1 MMPPAG
7 CKTAS
12 WFVYHQEAP
21 ASRMGYTPKAGERV
35 RTNHGWPGEVTWWEG
50 TETAVEMQRVQVKV
64 VLIYNK

>member
-1 MMPPAG
+1 
-7 CKTAS
+7 
-12 WFVYHQEAP
+12 
-21 ASRMGYTPKAGERV
+21 MGYTPKAGERV